1 VKEMIKM
8 AYNFNTHMTFENG
21 LTISFA
27 IGEGNYCSNRST
39 ETNPYETY
47 IKERESNDCEVLVF
61 NSITN
66 EDLKIKQFLPEGIT
80 GDGNTYAGWIKADDL
95 ADIIQNVKNWKA

>member
-1 VKEMIKM
+1 MIKM
-8 AYNFNTHMTFENG
+8 AYNFCTQMTFENG

-47 IKERESNDCEVLVF
+47 TKERESNDCEILVF
-61 NSITN
+61 NSITG
-66 EDLKIKQFLPEGIT
+66 EDMKIKQFLPDGIT
-80 GDGNTYAGWIKADDL
+80 GDGNTCVGWINANTL
-95 ADIIQNVKNWKA
+95 ADIIQNVKNWRA